1 MKLPKNWNQIRV
13 DQFKELY
20 NLARGDFDSLFLYN
34 LELLAIVTDQDA
46 DDIDI
51 SVDELTDYVKDL
63 TFLQREPPKTLEKT
77 IDNLTYKGVKHLT
90 LGEFIDLEYYFALD
104 YINNLEVICSIL
116 YRKTGINDWSELTF
130 EPYRYDPKDRVE
142 IFSELPITSLYGV
155 VRDYM
160 DFRESFLKS
169 YENLFQPDIE
179 ETDEELSPEDKKEE
193 EKEKRLEKW
202 SWEMVIYE
210 LAGEDITKV
219 DQVTDLPLI
228 LAFNF
233 LSMKYETK
241 T

>member
-1 MKLPKNWNQIRV
+1 MKLPKNWTQIRL

-20 NLARGDFDSLFLYN
+20 NLARGNFDSLFLYN
-34 LELLAIVTDQDA
+34 LELLAIVSDQDA

-51 SVDELTDYVKDL
+51 SVNELTDYVKSL
-63 TFLQREPPKTLEKT
+63 TFLQREPPKINDKV
-77 IDNLTYKGVKHLT
+77 IDNLTYKGVKNLT

-104 YINNLEVICSIL
+104 YIDNLEVICSIL
-116 YRKTGINDWSELTF
+116 YRKTGIDDWSELTF
-130 EPYRYDPKDRVE
+130 EPYRYDPKTRCDV
-142 IFSELPITSLYGV
+142 FSELPITSVYGV

-160 DFRESFLKS
+160 EFRDSFIKS
-169 YENLFQPDIE
+169 YENLFQPDVE
-179 ETDEELSPEDKKEE
+179 ETDEELSIEDKKEE

-241 T
+241 N

>member
-1 MKLPKNWNQIRV
+1 MKLPKNWTEIRL

-34 LELLAIVTDQDA
+34 LELLAIVSDQDA

-51 SVDELTDYVKDL
+51 SVNELTDYVKSL
-63 TFLQREPPKTLEKT
+63 TFLQREPPKINDKV
-77 IDNLTYKGVKHLT
+77 IDNLTYKGVKNLT

-104 YINNLEVICSIL
+104 YIDNLEVICSIL
-116 YRKTGINDWSELTF
+116 YRKTGLDDWSELTF
-130 EPYRYDPKDRVE
+130 EPYRYDPKTRVGL
-142 IFSELPITSLYGV
+142 FSELPITSVYGV

-160 DFRESFLKS
+160 EFRDSFIKS

-179 ETDEELSPEDKKEE
+179 DTDEELSIEDKKEE